1 MTRVVCVAQGMAAG
15 NNRSRPRTACPPACS
30 TVTLRS
36 PRGACHGGIRG
47 ARNAT
52 NGLIISAEDAGV
64 ESHRERHSSRW
75 SLDVGRVVDARLR
88 RPGLRARPKGRYL
101 GWGRGGPGGASNC
114 CAGSE
119 AGHFRSRRPMAK
131 AVPALA
137 RRLPAGLSSME
148 LPRIRR

>member
-15 NNRSRPRTACPPACS
+15 NNRSRTRSACS
-30 TVTLRS
+30 PNLLDRD
-36 PRGACHGGIRG
+36 RAMEEYE
-47 ARNAT
+47 ARDAI

-88 RPGLRARPKGRYL
+88 RPGLRARPKSRYL
-101 GWGRGGPGGASNC
+101 SWGRGGPGGASNC